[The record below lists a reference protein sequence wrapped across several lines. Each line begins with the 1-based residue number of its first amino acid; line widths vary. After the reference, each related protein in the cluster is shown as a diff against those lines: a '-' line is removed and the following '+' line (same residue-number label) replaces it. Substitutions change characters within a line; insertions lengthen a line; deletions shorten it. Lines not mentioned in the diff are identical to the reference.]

1 MLPDQLNR
9 MLRLANGA
17 LRKIAERE
25 RIPEGADVHH
35 DEATRQY
42 SWWLG
47 YRQAVEEMIE
57 LARQSGS

>member
-1 MLPDQLNR
+1 